1 MFDLGLAK
9 VIGDAVKAGFG
20 LVDDL
25 HTSDEEKLVMKHHLL
40 TIQAD
45 TLGKTLD
52 YEAKAL
58 EARASIIVEEA
69 KGSWWHPKA
78 IWRPLTML
86 TFLALVVGYWFGYV
100 PENVSEELVGRLFT
114 LIQIGLGGYI
124 VGRSGEKI
132 AHTIVNKNVT

>member
-1 MFDLGLAK
+1 MFDLGIAK
-9 VIGDAVKAGFG
+9 VIGEAVEAGFT

-25 HTSDEEKLVMKHHLL
+25 HTSDEEKIVLKHHLL
-40 TIQAD
+40 TIQSK
-45 TLGKTLD
+45 TLKDTLD
-52 YEAKAL
+52 YEAAAL

-69 KGSWWHPKA
+69 KGRWWEPKS

-86 TFLALVVGYWFGYV
+86 TFLFMVVSHWFGYT
-100 PENVSEELVGRLFT
+100 PDNADPGLIEQLFL

-132 AHTIVNKNVT
+132 AETVVNRNVN